1 MIDQVFP
8 KIFPIQAGATLAPL
22 LLAAISLCVG
32 FPGVFLIRGLS
43 GYFNTYLINFCGI
56 RVLEQIRIRVFEK
69 IQRLPV
75 AFFHRNQEGDLLSRV
90 TNDTGQLQTAIL
102 TISNDLIRQPVTFL
116 GALSALVFMALQREG
131 MAFVLLCLVVIPI
144 CVFPIRRVGEILMKK
159 ALGMQ
164 ERAGGMTAVLSENL
178 SAPREIRAFN
188 LEERESKKVP

>member
-1 MIDQVFP
+1 MKKNPESKKETQTKKAGFRDLLPYFGLLRPHWLPFLGALLCGIIYGVASGFGLPTMIDQVFP
-8 KIFPIQAGATLAPL
+8 KIFPIQAGATPPL
-22 LLAAISLCVG
+22 SFWQLFLYVSV

-102 TISNDLIRQPVTFL
+102 TISNDLIRQPVTF
-116 GALSALVFMALQREG
+116 SRSLVRIGFHGLA
-131 MAFVLLCLVVIPI
+131 A
-144 CVFPIRRVGEILMKK
+144 
-159 ALGMQ
+159 
-164 ERAGGMTAVLSENL
+164 
-178 SAPREIRAFN
+178 
-188 LEERESKKVP
+188 